1 VHFQFPDTV
10 ETLGKLSLALALSGL
25 IGMERESKERPA
37 GFRTHVLVGMGSCL
51 VMMISYSVAAG
62 GKNFDP
68 ARIAAQVIS
77 GIGFLGAGTIM
88 RHGDVVRGLTT
99 AASLWTVAGIG
110 LAVGAGWYAGAAATS
125 VLVFLTLWL
134 FRQIEWKWLHKG
146 QRRGTLE
153 CLLTHEAQ
161 LSQLLTVVNST
172 GARVTGIEF
181 ETDDTDQKRAQIT
194 LNLPRSVLRESVIT
208 QLRQVE
214 GVQWVDWL

>member
-1 VHFQFPDTV
+1 MNFSFPDTV
-10 ETLGKLSLALALSGL
+10 ETLTKLSLALVLSGL

-62 GKNFDP
+62 RNFDP
-68 ARIAAQVIS
+68 ARLAAQVVS
-77 GIGFLGAGTIM
+77 GIGFLGAGTII

-134 FRQIEWKWLHKG
+134 FRQIEWKWLHKR
-146 QRRGTLE
+146 QQRGTLE

-161 LSQLLTVVNST
+161 LSQVLTTINST

-181 ETDDTDQKRAQIT
+181 ATDEADQKRAQIT
-194 LNLPRSVLRESVIT
+194 LNLPRSALRDSILT

-214 GVQWVDWL
+214 GVQWVEWL